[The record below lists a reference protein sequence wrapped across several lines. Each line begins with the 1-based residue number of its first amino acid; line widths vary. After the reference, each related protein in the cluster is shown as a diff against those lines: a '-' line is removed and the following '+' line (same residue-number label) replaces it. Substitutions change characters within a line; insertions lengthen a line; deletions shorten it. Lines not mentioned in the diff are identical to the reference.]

1 MHLHFVLYID
11 HEIILLYDNVCCC
24 ILVRKWDPTPL
35 FTQVIRV
42 KILLSAE
49 FNSRKPEMVAWE
61 ILDFK
66 SRFQG
71 LSSEL
76 TTSSLRN
83 LGQVSVTLQL
93 SKLENRICFYQH
105 QRIGMMIKWENMGI
119 NMLSREL
126 DTGGTQWVMVV
137 KYTSFWYIIWV
148 LKLES
153 KSLLLL
159 GLLVI
164 AIIIVCLLNGLIGKT
179 CFFYILYFMAHII
192 K

>member
-1 MHLHFVLYID
+1 
-11 HEIILLYDNVCCC
+11 
-24 ILVRKWDPTPL
+24 
-35 FTQVIRV
+35 
-42 KILLSAE
+42 
-49 FNSRKPEMVAWE
+49 MVARE

-66 SRFQG
+66 STFQG

-83 LGQVSVTLQL
+83 LGQVSFTLQF

-105 QRIGMMIKWENMGI
+105 QRIGVMIKWETMGI
-119 NMLSREL
+119 NMLRREL
-126 DTGGTQWVMVV
+126 DTGETQWVMVV

-164 AIIIVCLLNGLIGKT
+164 AIIIVCLLNGLIEKT
-179 CFFYILYFMAHII
+179 CFLYFISYGPYHQISTNIFCA
-192 K
+192 